1 MKPYP
6 QLVLSGMCI
15 VVMSLGCAPDFDP
28 YLRLQELRVMAIQ
41 SNPVAPIP
49 GESTTLTPLVF
60 IPEGTPAPTFAWS
73 WCPLVGTAND
83 GYPCQLTEAQLA
95 QQIQAAGADPSI
107 LPPYNLGTQPT
118 AVFPH
123 TIPPAWVAPFCAP
136 ATPGGRALLNCDQGF
151 PVQIRLVVRLPDGSA
166 TIESVRTLNLRL
178 ESETAPNL
186 NPVVSG
192 ISATEVLPRPPGS
205 DPKTEAPTKIVDMT
219 DGTAATLRRQ
229 RNNTIR
235 VAVFAD
241 QSQPY
246 IDKDARG
253 NPLPSN
259 ERLYITWFFETG
271 DARHQISSYLPGES
285 KIERFL
291 ENEWRPESPQDYAP
305 NASRI
310 YAVVRDNRGGVSWR
324 VATANLRV
332 VPEDEE

>member
-1 MKPYP
+1 MKTHS
-6 QLVLSGMCI
+6 LLALFGLSS
-15 VVMSLGCAPDFDP
+15 VAVSLGCSPEFDP
-28 YLRLQELRVMAIQ
+28 YLRLQDLRVMAIQ
-41 SNPVAPIP
+41 SNPVAPVP
-49 GESTTLTPLVF
+49 GESTTLTPLVYVPNGM
-60 IPEGTPAPTFAWS
+60 PEPTYAWS
-73 WCPLVGTAND
+73 WCPLVGTASD
-83 GYPCQLTEAQLA
+83 GYPCQFTEAQLA
-95 QQIQAAGADPSI
+95 QQLQAAGGDPSV

-123 TIPPAWVAPFCAP
+123 TIPPAWFTPFCTP
-136 ATPGGRALLNCDQGF
+136 TTPGGRSLVNCDLGF

-166 TIESVRTLNLRL
+166 TIDSVRTLNLRL

-205 DPKTEAPTKIVDMT
+205 DPKADAPTRVVDMT
-219 DGTAATLRRQ
+219 DGTAVTLRRQ
-229 RNNTIR
+229 RNNKIR

-253 NPLPSN
+253 MPLPSG
-259 ERLYITWFFETG
+259 ERLYISWFIETG
-271 DARHQISSYLPGES
+271 DARHQTTSYIPGES
-285 KIERFL
+285 SIERFL

-305 NASRI
+305 NTSRV
-310 YAVVRDNRGGVSWR
+310 YAIVRDNRGGVSWR
-324 VATANLRV
+324 VATVNLRV